1 MIEIKISI
9 ALTEDTLTEDTAEGL
24 KNLIETLQGQK
35 KTSEKKGT
43 KKKEEPL
50 ESMTSA
56 SAPAPIPTQA
66 PVYTAQQLSIAGA
79 ELMDAGK
86 TQELQ
91 ALLAQFGVPAL
102 TSLNPQFYPAF
113 ADGLRALGARI

>member
-1 MIEIKISI
+1 MLEIKVNI
-9 ALTEDTLTEDTAEGL
+9 ALTEDTAEVL
-24 KNLIETLQGQK
+24 KNLIETLQGQTSK
-35 KTSEKKGT
+35 KTSEKKST
-43 KKKEEPL
+43 NAKKKEEPL
-50 ESMTSA
+50 ESTSPA
-56 SAPAPIPTQA
+56 PAPAPIPTQA